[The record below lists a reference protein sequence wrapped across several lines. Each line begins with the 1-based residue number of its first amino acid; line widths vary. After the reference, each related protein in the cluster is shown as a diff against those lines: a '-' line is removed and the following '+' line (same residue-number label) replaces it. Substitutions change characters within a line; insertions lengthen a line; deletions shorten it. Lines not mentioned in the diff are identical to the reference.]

1 MSKRKE
7 LKRDY
12 TWNPRRMGVFQVR
25 NVVNGKVLVGV
36 ALDLPGIINS
46 QRFQLSMG
54 SHPSKTLQ
62 ADWQEY
68 GADCFVFEILDE
80 LRRGADPGR
89 NYREELG
96 AMQDL
101 WLEKLEPYG
110 DRGYNEKKLG
120 TEESLKPML

>member
-1 MSKRKE
+1 MSKKKE
-7 LKRDY
+7 LKKAY
-12 TWNPRRMGVFQVR
+12 AQNPRPMGVFQVR
-25 NVVNGKVLVGV
+25 NVDGKVLVGV

-80 LRRGADPGR
+80 LTRGADPGR

-110 DRGYNEKKLG
+110 DRGYNERKLRTG
-120 TEESLKPML
+120 KG